1 MKTAI
6 ARHCLPVIV
15 SLLILMVSGCT
26 NIRLIADYDEQTDVA
41 VTQVQR
47 KLEQFLVS
55 LERNIGREEASYSRN
70 TKFYDDI
77 RVDLSAIRVRA
88 TAIPDNDRTVQSI
101 RLLIDTVDNL
111 EKLHQLGLAANDI
124 PPIRTA
130 FNVSCTA
137 ILKLELAKK
146 RGKP

>member
-1 MKTAI
+1 MKTALS
-6 ARHCLPVIV
+6 RYYLPVIA
-15 SLLILMVSGCT
+15 SLLILIMSGCS

-55 LERNIGREEASYSRN
+55 LERNIGKEEASYSRN

-77 RVDLSAIRVRA
+77 RVDLSAMRVRA
-88 TAIPDNDRTVQSI
+88 AAIPDNDRTVQQI
-101 RLLIDTVDNL
+101 RLLTDTVDNL
-111 EKLHQLGLAANDI
+111 EKLHKLGLAANDI

-146 RGKP
+146 RGQP